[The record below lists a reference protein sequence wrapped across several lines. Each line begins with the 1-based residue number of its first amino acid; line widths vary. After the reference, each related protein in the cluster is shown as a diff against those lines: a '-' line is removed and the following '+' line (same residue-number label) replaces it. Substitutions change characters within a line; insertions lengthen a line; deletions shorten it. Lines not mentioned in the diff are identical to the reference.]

1 MRYYFC
7 SIDTRRER
15 SIYFGRMMTSSPHYV
30 LGVAD
35 QAPPDGLESRVRRVA
50 ELVDEFYSR

>member
-1 MRYYFC
+1 MM
-7 SIDTRRER
+7 TPRER
-15 SIYFGRMMTSSPHYV
+15 VLDVMRSEPRDV

-50 ELVDEFYSR
+50 PLVNK